1 MMLIASFS
9 ELIGPPLTNA
19 RFRGQRRKLFLKAEN
34 RRIRQREEGQAWR
47 EQPRIQFALVFAS
60 VAGASVWPSISAPA
74 SRRWFSLRLAPL
86 RENPRTRQHLRVLP
100 ARLRAAGARRDRF
113 RTSRPEMRRDYPP
126 AFPAPAQRGLHRGL
140 GSWVGGAGRVEPR
153 LGFLVGDASRQVVVA
168 EQSG

>member
-1 MMLIASFS
+1 MIKELTEFFIIMMLIASFS

-47 EQPRIQFALVFAS
+47 EQPRIQFALVLAS
-60 VAGASVWPSISAPA
+60 VAGALVWPSISAPA

-100 ARLRAAGARRDRF
+100 ARLRAVDARRGRF
-113 RTSRPEMRRDYPP
+113 RTSRPEMRRVCPP
-126 AFPAPAQRGLHRGL
+126 AFPAPAQTGLLRVRIHG
-140 GSWVGGAGRVEPR
+140 WGAWGALSRA
-153 LGFLVGDASRQVVVA
+153 LAS
-168 EQSG
+168 S